1 MDGPLFSK
9 HVNLAI
15 HGPVRH
21 VIHNLFHK
29 ISVERCAMEEEYSF
43 LIEEAKKSFALL
55 ERAKQHFALFV
66 KKQAISTKSQ
76 RVNSQPC
83 K

>member
-43 LIEEAKKSFALL
+43 LIEEANKSFALPF
-55 ERAKQHFALFV
+55 KDVFV
-66 KKQAISTKSQ
+66 SQ
-76 RVNSQPC
+76 IGRTHPLVFTI
-83 K
+83 

>member
-21 VIHNLFHK
+21 VIHNLFDK

-43 LIEEAKKSFALL
+43 LIEEAKKSFALPF
-55 ERAKQHFALFV
+55 KDVFV
-66 KKQAISTKSQ
+66 SQ
-76 RVNSQPC
+76 IGRTHPLVFTI
-83 K
+83 

>member
-43 LIEEAKKSFALL
+43 LIEEAKKSFALPF
-55 ERAKQHFALFV
+55 KDVFV
-66 KKQAISTKSQ
+66 SQ
-76 RVNSQPC
+76 IGRTHPLVFTI
-83 K
+83 